1 MASKKQPTSAKES
14 TPSKPR
20 TKIKN
25 TRKPG
30 QRAGTKKPTVDKA
43 AGPPKAAFSARLF
56 ALPGLESE
64 DFPGILTI
72 VNNQASLSGT
82 LLLFGDTS
90 DVAAAIHA
98 AADVLERRGF
108 QSGQSVTITGSRA
121 VLHLSDHPLPVI
133 LMTNA
138 RATQ

>member
-1 MASKKQPTSAKES
+1 MASKKQPTSAKEFN
-14 TPSKPR
+14 PSKPR
-20 TKIKN
+20 TKIKS
-25 TRKPG
+25 TREPD
-30 QRAGTKKPTVDKA
+30 QRAGTKKPTVAKA
-43 AGPPKAAFSARLF
+43 AALPKAAFSPGLF
-56 ALPGLESE
+56 VLPGPESE

-108 QSGQSVTITGSRA
+108 QSGQAVTITGNRA

-138 RATQ
+138 RPTQ